1 MPSEYYRDALKRA
14 QKEFRS
20 CTAKGEY
27 PYLPVLDEF
36 VSQED
41 LLRTVD
47 LGTIQVPLEFVVGTQ
62 TDGRTQAFA
71 RNFMP
76 LMEEESEFAF
86 KWKKLCQ
93 SQLEEGIRDPISAYE
108 YLNRYYVTEGNKRV
122 SVLKYFEA
130 DSIYAHVTRIL
141 PKRTD
146 TRESELYYELID
158 FWRCSRINFI
168 EFSKPGSYTRLQEL
182 VGKRVGDPW
191 TDEERSGFSTAY
203 YYFRR
208 AYEDNGGR
216 RLTSTV
222 GDAMLAYMEIY
233 GYPSL
238 RGVSGEEIRRAV
250 ARAWEEITLQQEEEP
265 IDVKLTPEEEI
276 RRRDLL
282 SKVLPKAAPKPLKVA
297 FLHDKAPETSGW
309 TYGHEL
315 GRRHLERVFA
325 GEVETCAYC
334 NTLDGDPLVVME
346 QAIAEG
352 CQVLFTTSPRLL
364 PSSLRAAVDH
374 PEALILNCSLNTSHR
389 YIRTYYARMYEV
401 KFISGAIAGALAG
414 GDSIGYVGDYPI
426 FGQVASINAFA
437 LGVQLTNP
445 RTRVYLEW
453 SSVSSGESAV
463 QRLTD
468 RGIRLISAQD
478 LTKLG
483 GWKDS
488 SFGLSLV
495 GEDGQ
500 VNLAMPVW
508 RWGVYYEEL
517 LRRIRNKSFQSEYQ
531 ESRKALNY
539 YWGMSAG
546 VVELCCSDKLP
557 DSAQKLAAILRD
569 GICSGNCHP
578 FRGPLYAQG
587 GRQIIGAS
595 DTLSTEDII
604 NMDWLVDNIVGSI
617 PTYDELSEAA
627 KATVGIVG
635 VPSTKEKQTDT

>member
-146 TRESELYYELID
+146 SRESELYYELID
-158 FWRCSRINFI
+158 FYRCSRINFI
-168 EFSKPGSYTRLQEL
+168 EFSKPGSYIRLQEL

-233 GYPSL
+233 GYQP
-238 RGVSGEEIRRAV
+238 
-250 ARAWEEITLQQEEEP
+250 P
-265 IDVKLTPEEEI
+265 
-276 RRRDLL
+276 
-282 SKVLPKAAPKPLKVA
+282 
-297 FLHDKAPETSGW
+297 
-309 TYGHEL
+309 
-315 GRRHLERVFA
+315 
-325 GEVETCAYC
+325 
-334 NTLDGDPLVVME
+334 
-346 QAIAEG
+346 
-352 CQVLFTTSPRLL
+352 
-364 PSSLRAAVDH
+364 
-374 PEALILNCSLNTSHR
+374 
-389 YIRTYYARMYEV
+389 
-401 KFISGAIAGALAG
+401 
-414 GDSIGYVGDYPI
+414 
-426 FGQVASINAFA
+426 
-437 LGVQLTNP
+437 
-445 RTRVYLEW
+445 
-453 SSVSSGESAV
+453 
-463 QRLTD
+463 
-468 RGIRLISAQD
+468 
-478 LTKLG
+478 
-483 GWKDS
+483 
-488 SFGLSLV
+488 
-495 GEDGQ
+495 
-500 VNLAMPVW
+500 
-508 RWGVYYEEL
+508 
-517 LRRIRNKSFQSEYQ
+517 
-531 ESRKALNY
+531 
-539 YWGMSAG
+539 
-546 VVELCCSDKLP
+546 
-557 DSAQKLAAILRD
+557 
-569 GICSGNCHP
+569 
-578 FRGPLYAQG
+578 
-587 GRQIIGAS
+587 GRQR
-595 DTLSTEDII
+595 
-604 NMDWLVDNIVGSI
+604 
-617 PTYDELSEAA
+617 
-627 KATVGIVG
+627 
-635 VPSTKEKQTDT
+635 

>member
-168 EFSKPGSYTRLQEL
+168 EFSKPGSYIRLQEL

-265 IDVKLTPEEEI
+265 IDVKLTPEEET
-276 RRRDLL
+276 RKRDLL
-282 SKVLPKAAPKPLKVA
+282 SKMLPKAAPKPLKVA

-315 GRRHLERVFA
+315 GRRHLETVFA
-325 GEVETCAYC
+325 GQVETCAYC
-334 NTLDGDPLVVME
+334 NALDGDPLVVME
-346 QAIAEG
+346 QAI
-352 CQVLFTTSPRLL
+352 Q
-364 PSSLRAAVDH
+364 
-374 PEALILNCSLNTSHR
+374 
-389 YIRTYYARMYEV
+389 
-401 KFISGAIAGALAG
+401 
-414 GDSIGYVGDYPI
+414 
-426 FGQVASINAFA
+426 
-437 LGVQLTNP
+437 
-445 RTRVYLEW
+445 
-453 SSVSSGESAV
+453 
-463 QRLTD
+463 
-468 RGIRLISAQD
+468 
-478 LTKLG
+478 
-483 GWKDS
+483 
-488 SFGLSLV
+488 
-495 GEDGQ
+495 
-500 VNLAMPVW
+500 
-508 RWGVYYEEL
+508 
-517 LRRIRNKSFQSEYQ
+517 
-531 ESRKALNY
+531 
-539 YWGMSAG
+539 
-546 VVELCCSDKLP
+546 
-557 DSAQKLAAILRD
+557 
-569 GICSGNCHP
+569 
-578 FRGPLYAQG
+578 
-587 GRQIIGAS
+587 
-595 DTLSTEDII
+595 
-604 NMDWLVDNIVGSI
+604 
-617 PTYDELSEAA
+617 
-627 KATVGIVG
+627 
-635 VPSTKEKQTDT
+635 

>member
-20 CTAKGEY
+20 CTAKGES

-146 TRESELYYELID
+146 SRESELYYELID
-158 FWRCSRINFI
+158 FYRCSRINFI
-168 EFSKPGSYTRLQEL
+168 EFSKPGSYIRLQEL

-265 IDVKLTPEEEI
+265 IDVKLTPEEET
-276 RRRDLL
+276 RKRDLL
-282 SKVLPKAAPKPLKVA
+282 SKMLPKAAPKPLKVA

-315 GRRHLERVFA
+315 GRRHLETVFA
-325 GEVETCAYC
+325 GQVETCAYC
-334 NTLDGDPLVVME
+334 NALDGDPLVVME
-346 QAIAEG
+346 QAIQEG
-352 CQVLFTTSPRLL
+352 CRVLFTTSPRLL

-453 SSVSSGESAV
+453 SSVSSGETAV

-483 GWKDS
+483 AGRTAASASPW
-488 SFGLSLV
+488 
-495 GEDGQ
+495 
-500 VNLAMPVW
+500 
-508 RWGVYYEEL
+508 WG
-517 LRRIRNKSFQSEYQ
+517 RTAR
-531 ESRKALNY
+531 
-539 YWGMSAG
+539 
-546 VVELCCSDKLP
+546 
-557 DSAQKLAAILRD
+557 
-569 GICSGNCHP
+569 
-578 FRGPLYAQG
+578 
-587 GRQIIGAS
+587 
-595 DTLSTEDII
+595 
-604 NMDWLVDNIVGSI
+604 
-617 PTYDELSEAA
+617 
-627 KATVGIVG
+627 
-635 VPSTKEKQTDT
+635 

>member
-20 CTAKGEY
+20 CTAKGES
-27 PYLPVLDEF
+27 PYRPGLVEF

-146 TRESELYYELID
+146 SRESELYYELID
-158 FWRCSRINFI
+158 FYRCSRINFI
-168 EFSKPGSYTRLQEL
+168 EFSKPGSYIRLQEL

-265 IDVKLTPEEEI
+265 IDVKLTPEEET
-276 RRRDLL
+276 RKRDLL
-282 SKVLPKAAPKPLKVA
+282 SKMLPKAAPKPLKVA

-325 GEVETCAYC
+325 G
-334 NTLDGDPLVVME
+334 
-346 QAIAEG
+346 
-352 CQVLFTTSPRLL
+352 
-364 PSSLRAAVDH
+364 
-374 PEALILNCSLNTSHR
+374 
-389 YIRTYYARMYEV
+389 
-401 KFISGAIAGALAG
+401 
-414 GDSIGYVGDYPI
+414 
-426 FGQVASINAFA
+426 
-437 LGVQLTNP
+437 
-445 RTRVYLEW
+445 
-453 SSVSSGESAV
+453 
-463 QRLTD
+463 
-468 RGIRLISAQD
+468 
-478 LTKLG
+478 
-483 GWKDS
+483 
-488 SFGLSLV
+488 
-495 GEDGQ
+495 
-500 VNLAMPVW
+500 
-508 RWGVYYEEL
+508 
-517 LRRIRNKSFQSEYQ
+517 
-531 ESRKALNY
+531 
-539 YWGMSAG
+539 
-546 VVELCCSDKLP
+546 
-557 DSAQKLAAILRD
+557 
-569 GICSGNCHP
+569 
-578 FRGPLYAQG
+578 
-587 GRQIIGAS
+587 
-595 DTLSTEDII
+595 
-604 NMDWLVDNIVGSI
+604 
-617 PTYDELSEAA
+617 
-627 KATVGIVG
+627 
-635 VPSTKEKQTDT
+635 